1 MEVLW
6 IPQPMS
12 ENTSEK
18 VVIYSFGSYKGFLRP
33 DGSWICYHLLEVIE
47 QEDGSIL
54 EKGEIMP
61 DEWTPRY
68 AVSIEEYPC
77 LM

>member
-1 MEVLW
+1 MTRQLYMEMEVHW
-6 IPQPMS
+6 VSQPVNEIS
-12 ENTSEK
+12 GPEK
-18 VVIYSFGSYKGFLRP
+18 MIIYSFGPYKGFLRP

-61 DEWTPRY
+61 D
-68 AVSIEEYPC
+68 
-77 LM
+77 